1 MRVNIVLAGRI
12 EGARPAAATRAV
24 PRPGDVRIAISTD
37 SCSVASVARAHDQ
50 SDHVLTLLQMQRE
63 LLTEAAALWG
73 RPVFELR
80 LAAIEAL
87 AAAEQL
93 LEAQD
98 LGSLEGMLRESR
110 TWALVDALATGTLAR
125 LVERFPR
132 LAAELDRLAEDQDF
146 WIRRSA
152 MLALLPAIR
161 RGGGDFE
168 RFAGYADQMLEE
180 REFFIR
186 KAIGWVLREASKKRP
201 DLVYQWLLPR
211 VGRASGVTLRE
222 AVKYLSPEQRGAL
235 GRP

>member
-1 MRVNIVLAGRI
+1 MLLRAESDPVR
-12 EGARPAAATRAV
+12 AAAEQRYLKSDLEFFGCRVPHIRRATQAVVRRQAGLTR
-24 PRPGDVRIAISTD
+24 P
-37 SCSVASVARAHDQ
+37 Q
-50 SDHVLTLLQMQRE
+50 

-110 TWALVDALATGTLAR
+110 TWALLDALATGTLAR

-161 RGGGDFE
+161 RGGGDLE

>member
-1 MRVNIVLAGRI
+1 MLLRAESDPVR
-12 EGARPAAATRAV
+12 AAAEQRYLKSDLEFFGCRVPHIRRATQAVVRRQAGLTR
-24 PRPGDVRIAISTD
+24 P
-37 SCSVASVARAHDQ
+37 Q
-50 SDHVLTLLQMQRE
+50 

-161 RGGGDFE
+161 RGGGDLE

>member
-1 MRVNIVLAGRI
+1 MLLRAESDPVR
-12 EGARPAAATRAV
+12 AAAEQRYLKSDLEFFGCRVPHIRRATQAVVRRQAGLTR
-24 PRPGDVRIAISTD
+24 P
-37 SCSVASVARAHDQ
+37 Q
-50 SDHVLTLLQMQRE
+50 

-125 LVERFPR
+125 LVERFPQ